1 MARKV
6 EPSVPGGEVERS
18 ALAGEVEPAGERELP
33 LGVPRSLPRGA
44 HSLARDVVL
53 MSQRARLLEA
63 IVHLVAADGYA
74 ATRVQDVT
82 SYARVSRTTFYE
94 QFADKEECFL
104 AAYNAGAHA
113 HLEQVGAAIARASE
127 PLERLRT
134 ATFAYVEV
142 LAAEPDYARTFL
154 VEIHRAGPRALEA
167 RVAVHRRYA
176 ELLKSWYEGSA
187 EELGLATPIPDE
199 VFGASVAAVDAVVA
213 TRVRQGGGGR
223 LVEIVPALLYI
234 ELALVGASAAAQR
247 ELSGAQV

>member
-1 MARKV
+1 MARKL
-6 EPSVPGGEVERS
+6 EP
-18 ALAGEVEPAGERELP
+18 LP

-44 HSLARDVVL
+44 HGLARNVVL

-63 IVHLVAADGYA
+63 IVHLVAGNGYA

-113 HLEQVGAAIARASE
+113 HLEQVGAAIARASD
-127 PLERLRT
+127 PLERLRA

-167 RVAVHRRYA
+167 RVAIHGRYA
-176 ELLKSWYEGSA
+176 ELLKGWYAASA
-187 EELGLATPIPDE
+187 EELGLATPLPDE
-199 VFGASVAAVDAVVA
+199 VFEASVAASDAVVA
-213 TRVRQGGGGR
+213 TCVRQDAGER
-223 LVEIVPALLYI
+223 LVEIVPTLLYI
-234 ELALVGASAAAQR
+234 ELSLLGASAAAGQ
-247 ELSGAQV
+247 ELSGAQA